1 MRIGKI
7 DWATIAL
14 LARFVVSGLINTAV
28 GTGII
33 MLCLHFGMTDYPA
46 NACGY
51 GVGFVVS
58 YFLQRK
64 FTFAVKE
71 RASWNEV
78 CRFAL
83 AVSVSYGVNLL
94 ILALGRH
101 AGYAGQPLLHL
112 AGMVCYSV
120 TFFLMSRFVVFVAQP
135 ATAAPGQL

>member
-1 MRIGKI
+1 M
-7 DWATIAL
+7 ATIAL

-64 FTFAVKE
+64 FTFAVKQ
-71 RASWNEV
+71 RASSNEV
-78 CRFAL
+78 YRFAL
-83 AVSVSYGVNLL
+83 AVSVSYGVNLV
-94 ILALGRH
+94 ILTVGRH

-112 AGMVCYSV
+112 TGMIGYSV
-120 TFFLMSRFVVFVAQP
+120 TFFLISRFVVFVDRP
-135 ATAAPGQL
+135 AKPAPGQR

>member
-1 MRIGKI
+1 M
-7 DWATIAL
+7 ATIAL

-64 FTFAVKE
+64 FTFAVKQ

-78 CRFAL
+78 YRFAL
-83 AVSVSYGVNLL
+83 AVSVSYGVNLV
-94 ILALGRH
+94 ILTVGRH

-112 AGMVCYSV
+112 TGMIGYSV
-120 TFFLMSRFVVFVAQP
+120 TFFLISRFVVFIDRP
-135 ATAAPGQL
+135 AKPAPGQR